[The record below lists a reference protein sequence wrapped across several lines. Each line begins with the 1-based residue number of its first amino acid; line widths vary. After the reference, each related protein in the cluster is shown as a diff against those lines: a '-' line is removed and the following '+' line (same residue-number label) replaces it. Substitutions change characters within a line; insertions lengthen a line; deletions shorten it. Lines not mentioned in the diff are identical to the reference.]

1 VEHLGVTGV
10 HVGYGSPLAGDTVFA
25 SESSTPRKN
34 VASYA
39 KILSNKTYSNK
50 TRSTKTFA
58 ACSRRAAGAVVPSLW
73 ICR

>member
-1 VEHLGVTGV
+1 MEHLGVTGV
-10 HVGYGSPLAGDTVFA
+10 HVGYGSLLAGDTVFA

-39 KILSNKTYSNK
+39 ETYSNK